1 MISGFL
7 QITNTDARKTSAY
20 KDGVVLG
27 TPAVTRDGKVYRWT
41 RAGGTAL
48 AVGKLNV
55 NPDPT
60 SDVVNKTVAR
70 TYAAGVT
77 SVIVDAAG
85 TIVADA
91 FVDGTFTVSDATGE
105 GFNCLV
111 AGNSGVTGAGEITLN
126 LAEPTVAALTIDVSE
141 YTLEKN
147 NFDDVVISVTDQLD
161 MPVGVPNT
169 AVAADYYFW
178 SQVWGKCSVLAD
190 ASTHARG
197 SQVTISAATAGAVG
211 LKDAA
216 GEAEVGIYDN
226 VAVSTEYRSIQL
238 TIG

>member
-1 MISGFL
+1 MSTGYT
-7 QITNTDARKTSAY
+7 QITERDARKTSATRN
-20 KDGVVLG
+20 GNVLG
-27 TPAVTRDGKVYRWT
+27 KPVITRDGKVYRWS

-77 SVIVDAAG
+77 EVIVDAAG

-91 FVDGTFTVSDATGE
+91 FQDGTFTVSDATGE

-111 AGNSGVTGAGEITLN
+111 VSNTGVTGAGEITLQ

-147 NFDDVVISVTDQLD
+147 NYDDVVISVTDQLD
-161 MPVGVPNT
+161 MPTGVSNT

-178 SQVWGKCSVLAD
+178 NQVWGKCSVLAD

-197 SQVTISAATAGAVG
+197 SEVTISAATAGAIG

-216 GEAEVGIYDN
+216 GEPLVGVYDN
-226 VAVSTEYRSIQL
+226 TPVSTEYRSIHL
-238 TIG
+238 KIG